1 MPNPSTKALVFELRI
16 VGGHEPAW
24 MIGDCELAHDR
35 NPRASMF
42 PQPSICR
49 AHPGGHEFLTTPK
62 ISYFMVARNGPNS
75 PQYFWWLFWDIPD
88 VQQHDIVSNPKCLL
102 KWWYLKWC

>member
-62 ISYFMVARNGPNS
+62 ISYFMVARNGPTVHNIFGG
-75 PQYFWWLFWDIPD
+75 YFGIYPMFNNTILFLIPS
-88 VQQHDIVSNPKCLL
+88 VC
-102 KWWYLKWC
+102 